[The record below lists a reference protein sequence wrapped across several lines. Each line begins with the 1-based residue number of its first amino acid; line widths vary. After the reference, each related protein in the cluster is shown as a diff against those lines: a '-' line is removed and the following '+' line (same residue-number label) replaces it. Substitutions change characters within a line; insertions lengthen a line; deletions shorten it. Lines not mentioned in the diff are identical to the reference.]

1 QTGQEVIVTNY
12 TIAEDTLK
20 GVVTEL
26 SPAVSTETRTFKGKL
41 LIENP
46 ELKLRPGM
54 FVKGDI
60 VVARRDSAI
69 VIPKSIIMSSN
80 RGKVVFVVDQ
90 STARERRITLG
101 IENQDYAEVI
111 AGLKEN
117 ERLVVKGYETL
128 RNDSKVK
135 VIR

>member
-1 QTGQEVIVTNY
+1 
-12 TIAEDTLK
+12 
-20 GVVTEL
+20 
-26 SPAVSTETRTFKGKL
+26 
-41 LIENP
+41 
-46 ELKLRPGM
+46 M
-54 FVKGDI
+54 
-60 VVARRDSAI
+60 ARRDSAI

-117 ERLVVKGYETL
+117 ERLVIKGYETL

-135 VIR
+135 VIK